1 MKKILLSLLAAIGL
15 STTGCSA
22 QTGKSASSAKTAP
35 SDGIIVLAPQ
45 AFINQAKA
53 DTTSFLLDVRTSKEY
68 AEGHLAGARQ
78 LDYLNPEAFDAGIS
92 KLDKSRTYYIYCR
105 SGKRSHGA
113 CLKMKKQGFK
123 VSLRSMIWKGE
134 SSTGQSSECRLKD
147 KKVPFPKRPVK
158 AKALKR

>member
-22 QTGKSASSAKTAP
+22 QASQSAP

-45 AFINQAKA
+45 AFIDQAKA

-78 LDYLNPEAFDAGIS
+78 LDYLNTEAFDAGI
-92 KLDKSRTYYIYCR
+92 KQLDKSRTYYIYCR
-105 SGKRSHGA
+105 SGRRSHGA

-123 VSLRSMIWKGE
+123 VYDMEGGILNWTKLGM
-134 SSTGQSSECRLKD
+134 
-147 KKVPFPKRPVK
+147 PVE
-158 AKALKR
+158 R

>member
-22 QTGKSASSAKTAP
+22 QAGKSAP

-45 AFINQAKA
+45 AFIDKAKA
-53 DTTSFLLDVRTSKEY
+53 DTTSILLDVRTQKEY
-68 AEGHLAGARQ
+68 AEGHLAGSQQ
-78 LDYLNPEAFDAGIS
+78 LDYLNPEAFNAGIS

-113 CLKMKKQGFK
+113 CLKMQKQGFK
-123 VSLRSMIWKGE
+123 VYDMEGGILNWTKLGM
-134 SSTGQSSECRLKD
+134 
-147 KKVPFPKRPVK
+147 PVE
-158 AKALKR
+158 R

>member
-1 MKKILLSLLAAIGL
+1 MKKILLSFLAAIGL

-22 QTGKSASSAKTAP
+22 QAGQSAPSDSSAKTAP

-53 DTTSFLLDVRTSKEY
+53 DYTSFLLDVRTSKEY
-68 AEGHLAGARQ
+68 AEGHLAGAHQ

-113 CLKMKKQGFK
+113 CQKMQKQGFK
-123 VSLRSMIWKGE
+123 VYDMEGGILNWTKLGM
-134 SSTGQSSECRLKD
+134 
-147 KKVPFPKRPVK
+147 PVE
-158 AKALKR
+158 R

>member
-1 MKKILLSLLAAIGL
+1 MKKILLSFLAAIGL

-22 QTGKSASSAKTAP
+22 QASQSAPSDSSAKTVP

-45 AFINQAKA
+45 AFIDQAKA
-53 DTTSFLLDVRTSKEY
+53 DTTSILLDVRTQKEY
-68 AEGHLAGARQ
+68 AEGHLAGAQQ

-113 CLKMKKQGFK
+113 CLKMQQQGFK
-123 VSLRSMIWKGE
+123 VYDMEGGILNWTKLGM
-134 SSTGQSSECRLKD
+134 
-147 KKVPFPKRPVK
+147 PVE
-158 AKALKR
+158 R

>member
-1 MKKILLSLLAAIGL
+1 MKKILLSLLAAVGL

-22 QTGKSASSAKTAP
+22 QASQSAP

-53 DTTSFLLDVRTSKEY
+53 DTTSILLDVRTSKEY
-68 AEGHLAGARQ
+68 AEGHLAGAQQ

-123 VSLRSMIWKGE
+123 VYDMEGGILNWIKLGMPIER
-134 SSTGQSSECRLKD
+134 
-147 KKVPFPKRPVK
+147 
-158 AKALKR
+158 

>member
-1 MKKILLSLLAAIGL
+1 MKKILLSFLAAIGL

-22 QTGKSASSAKTAP
+22 QASQSAPSDSSAKTVP

-45 AFINQAKA
+45 AFIDQAKA
-53 DTTSFLLDVRTSKEY
+53 DTTSILLDVRTQKEY
-68 AEGHLAGARQ
+68 AEGHLAGSQQ

-105 SGKRSHGA
+105 SGKRSHSA

-123 VSLRSMIWKGE
+123 VYDMEGGILNWTKLGM
-134 SSTGQSSECRLKD
+134 
-147 KKVPFPKRPVK
+147 PVE
-158 AKALKR
+158 R

>member
-1 MKKILLSLLAAIGL
+1 MKKILLSFLAAIGL

-22 QTGKSASSAKTAP
+22 QASQSAPSDSSAKSAP

-45 AFINQAKA
+45 TFINQAKA
-53 DTTSFLLDVRTSKEY
+53 DTTSIILDVRTSKEY
-68 AEGHLAGARQ
+68 AEEHLAGAQQ

-113 CLKMKKQGFK
+113 CLKMQKQGFK
-123 VSLRSMIWKGE
+123 VYDMEGGILNWTKLGMPIER
-134 SSTGQSSECRLKD
+134 
-147 KKVPFPKRPVK
+147 
-158 AKALKR
+158 